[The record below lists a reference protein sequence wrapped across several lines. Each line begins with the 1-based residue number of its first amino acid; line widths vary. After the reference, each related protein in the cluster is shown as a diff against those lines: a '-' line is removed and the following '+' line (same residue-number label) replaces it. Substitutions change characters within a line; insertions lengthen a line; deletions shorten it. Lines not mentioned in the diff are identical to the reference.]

1 MALVGAGHKRV
12 LTVGA
17 AARGVFSTAIANRVL
32 ISRLAGREVQAK
44 YRGSLLGI
52 AWAVLNPLLLL
63 AVYTVVFS
71 GVFRMRWSG
80 TTGGTGEF
88 ALLAFSGLIVFN
100 LFSECVMRAPGLMLE
115 NVSYIKK
122 VVFPLEI
129 MPYVQLYVSLF
140 GALVSFAVLLVVYP
154 FVFGLPPL
162 TALLLPV
169 LLLPLLLMVLGLS
182 WFLASVGVFLRD
194 VRQVIA
200 ILTTVVMFASPILF
214 PADMVPEPWR
224 GLMAFGPLL
233 VPLEQ
238 IKEVLFWGRLPAVV
252 PLLTYSSACLCIAIG
267 GFWWFKRTCKAFADV
282 V

>member
-1 MALVGAGHKRV
+1 MVLVGADKRRI
-12 LTVGA
+12 LTIGEATVG
-17 AARGVFSTAIANRVL
+17 VISTAIANRVL
-32 ISRLAGREVQAK
+32 IRRLAGREVEAK

-52 AWAVLNPLLLL
+52 VWAVLNPLLLL

-80 TTGGTGEF
+80 TAGGTGEF
-88 ALLAFSGLIVFN
+88 ALLAFSGLIIFN
-100 LFSECVMRAPGLMLE
+100 IFAECLMRAPGLMLE

-122 VVFPLEI
+122 VVFPLEVL
-129 MPYVQLYVSLF
+129 PYVQLGVSLF
-140 GALVSFAVLLVVYP
+140 GALVSFAVLGVVYP
-154 FVFGLPPL
+154 FVFGAPPL
-162 TALLLPV
+162 TALLLPF

-194 VRQVIA
+194 VRQLVSIV
-200 ILTTVVMFASPILF
+200 TTIVMFASPILY
-214 PADMVPEPWR
+214 PADIVPEAWR
-224 GLMAFGPLL
+224 GLMRFGPLM

-238 IKEVLFWGRLPAVV
+238 VKDVLFWGRLPDPLALGLYSLASICVAV
-252 PLLTYSSACLCIAIG
+252 G